1 MSVLSLSL
9 ADSALYSSL
18 DNFQDVLSGGSS
30 RSMVIRVL
38 FESIVSTSH
47 RHEIRFAATFSEG
60 NFTVKKQD

>member
-9 ADSALYSSL
+9 AGSTLYSSL

-47 RHEIRFAATFSEG
+47 LHEIRFAATFQRVISP
-60 NFTVKKQD
+60 